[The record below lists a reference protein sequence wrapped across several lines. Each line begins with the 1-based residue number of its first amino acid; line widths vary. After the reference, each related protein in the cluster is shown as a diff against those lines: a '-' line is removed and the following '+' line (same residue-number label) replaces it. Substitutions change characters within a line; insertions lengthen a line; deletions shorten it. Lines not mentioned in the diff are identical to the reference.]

1 MTGMRDLDKPVHLYV
16 KKHNLTG
23 LKYFGRTTENPH
35 VYQGSG
41 AYWTRHVA
49 KYGNDVSTRVI
60 GTYTDSTELRA
71 AAEAFSVEKKIVSS
85 TKWANLLGEDGGVSG
100 DGWSP
105 HRDHRR
111 QIEALDAAVER
122 RLQEAAH
129 IRQSAPIGQSASTR
143 APAVTSS
150 DSKRNPL
157 VWVLVAAGIVG
168 ALWFFNNAGRS
179 SSLAQQPA
187 AESCTDWL
195 SAAAKT
201 TRADKWVEPSASEFM
216 DDFSARCETEYGI
229 WVDWQSI
236 WTDAASSGSHKCSY
250 WTQFRIEPEAIE
262 LARQDGSCR
271 G

>member
-1 MTGMRDLDKPVHLYV
+1 MTGVRDLDKPVHLYV

-23 LKYFGRTTENPH
+23 LKYFGRTTENPY

-41 AYWTRHVA
+41 AYWTRHLA
-49 KYGNDVSTRVI
+49 KYGNDVSTKVI
-60 GTYTDSTELRA
+60 GTFTDSTELRA
-71 AAEAFSVEKKIVSS
+71 AAEAFSVEKNIVSS
-85 TKWANLLGEDGGVSG
+85 SKWANLLGEDGGVSG
-100 DGWSP
+100 DGWNP
-105 HRDHRR
+105 LGDHRR
-111 QIEALDAAVER
+111 QIAALDAAVER
-122 RLQEAAH
+122 RLQEASQLG
-129 IRQSAPIGQSASTR
+129 RNGSTR
-143 APAVTSS
+143 APSATSS
-150 DSKRNPL
+150 ESKRNPF
-157 VWVLVAAGIVG
+157 VWVLVAAGILG

-179 SSLAQQPA
+179 SSPAQQPA

-216 DDFSARCETEYGI
+216 DDFSARCKTEYGI